1 MNNEYLNIVDQESG
15 ELVYVFREFVNVPT
29 FENKE
34 SLEKLIADY
43 HRRMSDRGVLIMSRE
58 YQEDRPF

>member
-1 MNNEYLNIVDQESG
+1 MNNDYLSLVDLESG

-34 SLEKLIADY
+34 SLEKLIVDY
-43 HRRMSDRGVLIMSRE
+43 HRRMSDRGVLMMSRE
-58 YQEDRPF
+58 YREDRPF